1 LRQWVLSL
9 PLLEPIID
17 QSSCQ
22 AFGGVFRSAK
32 LRYRLKAI
40 DARQSGS
47 FVAAPSNRDRG
58 NERHDHSQSRF
69 ARGPVTVVRLA

>member
-9 PLLEPIID
+9 PLVEPIID

-40 DARQSGS
+40 DAR
-47 FVAAPSNRDRG
+47 
-58 NERHDHSQSRF
+58 
-69 ARGPVTVVRLA
+69 